1 MGPSGPSGPSLISMC
16 SPAQRGSSS
25 LQEVCGQAAGM
36 LLCWQQAA
44 AARKVRHCPALA
56 PLLLLRALQGYPPAM
71 RPHSGW

>member
-25 LQEVCGQAAGM
+25 LQEVCGQAAGWHAGSG
-36 LLCWQQAA
+36 LRQRA
-44 AARKVRHCPALA
+44 KVRHCPALA